1 MPYVSRDLL
10 RLSLAALGKDYSPL
24 LLVSLPCMLKRRI
37 PTCTSVADARKRAI
51 EFGSS
56 DEEQWLDEYFR
67 VRGGPPGKP
76 YYMPGTGGRVKQE
89 YPGKSLQRQRK
100 AYEGTVFYHPDAP
113 RWALRQ
119 DGPDFIQEKILGQ
132 KKQPVIPL
140 VALMAWMWRT
150 KEIGALDAALKEFVR
165 TIGFGRDKLLEKVYS
180 NVIPSDLAEAGLAD
194 SPLTEEAIA
203 ELIGAAPPPPTGP
216 SLSDLI
222 STLENSLQEQ
232 RYIAPAGLVQRIVGG
247 WLVGDIVVLVGPTGS
262 GKTSLAQALTT
273 ALERMFGKERFF
285 QAFLEVGP
293 DYDIAQFL
301 GYENLA
307 GDFSAGRFA
316 KEALFVGEPT
326 DPRLVILDEWNLAQ
340 IDAYFAPVL
349 SVVESKRPMRLPG
362 RLDLKKLAEEDAQ
375 AYERAQPTAADG
387 QWVLPEDTFFLATCN
402 SWADEPETRLP
413 VSGPVKR
420 RCRIIPMPNVL
431 ELKFREKA
439 ADAVYEVSDTLLDR
453 EREAV
458 AARKAAGE
466 PSVWDRHRD
475 DRLNAIKSMR
485 DLQSKTHEKLA
496 QLSGLLLKNP
506 LTKSAFTVG
515 ILRDILLSCVYA
527 PVGGDFDALGQQ
539 VADKVLHQLQGDPKV
554 LEVIADLSKD
564 FQNAEEIRDLAKR
577 MGAFAGEKRIR
588 PLL

>member
-1 MPYVSRDLL
+1 
-10 RLSLAALGKDYSPL
+10 
-24 LLVSLPCMLKRRI
+24 MLDKRI
-37 PTCTSVADARKRAI
+37 PTSTSIADAQKRAI

-56 DEEQWLDEYFR
+56 DEEKWLDTYFR

-100 AYEGTVFYHPDAP
+100 AYEGTVFYHPDAS
-113 RWALRQ
+113 RWALLK
-119 DGPDFIQEKILGQ
+119 DGPDFIQQKILGQ
-132 KKQPVIPL
+132 KKQNAVPL
-140 VALMAWMWRT
+140 VALMAWMWRS
-150 KEIGALDAALKEFVR
+150 KEIASLDSGLKDFIKEV
-165 TIGFGRDKLLEKVYS
+165 GFDRDKLLQKVYS
-180 NVIPSDLAEAGLAD
+180 AAVPPELAEATLAD
-194 SPLTEEAIA
+194 APLTDETVAD
-203 ELIGAAPPPPTGP
+203 LIGAAPPPPKGP
-216 SLSDLI
+216 VLTDLM
-222 STLENSLQEQ
+222 STLENSLKEQ
-232 RYIAPAGLVQRIVGG
+232 RYIAPPGLVQRIVGG

-262 GKTSLAQALTT
+262 GKTSLAQALTVG
-273 ALERMFGKERFF
+273 LERVFGKERFF

-307 GDFSAGRFA
+307 GEFTAGRFA

-362 RLDLKKLAEEDAQ
+362 RLELKKLGQEDAQ
-375 AYERAQPTAADG
+375 AYERAQPTVSDG
-387 QWVLPEDTFFLATCN
+387 QWVLPEDTLFLATCN

-431 ELKFREKA
+431 ELKYREKEA
-439 ADAVYEVSDTLLDR
+439 EAVYEAGDTLLER
-453 EREAV
+453 ERDSV

-466 PSVWDRHRD
+466 PSVWDRHRE
-475 DRLNAIKSMR
+475 DRLTAIRSVR
-485 DLQSKTHEKLA
+485 DLQPKTHEKLA
-496 QLSGLLLKNP
+496 QISGVLLKNP
-506 LTKSAFTVG
+506 LTKSAFTIG

-527 PVGGDFDALGQQ
+527 PAGGDYDALGQQ
-539 VADKVLHQLQGDPKV
+539 IADKVLHQVQGEPKV
-554 LEVIADLSKD
+554 LEVIADLSRD
-564 FQNAEEIRDLAKR
+564 FPNADEIRDLAKR